1 MRQSTIDEIAGG
13 AAWTVEKVI
22 SENPADTPVERPAR
36 LRRELAL
43 WISHAVKREVIN
55 DRRRVGRRQA

>member
-22 SENPADTPVERPAR
+22 AENAGDTPLERTAR
-36 LRRELAL
+36 LQRELAL
-43 WISHAVKREVIN
+43 WISHAVKREVRN
-55 DRRRVGRRQA
+55 DRRRVARRS

>member
-22 SENPADTPVERPAR
+22 AENAGDTPLERTAQA
-36 LRRELAL
+36 LRPQE
-43 WISHAVKREVIN
+43 
-55 DRRRVGRRQA
+55 